1 MKNNIAI
8 AILCALLISSC
19 VENPNVTEEVYLSNP
34 NATSSWITGLKR
46 QLAITTNTV
55 NINVAITSDNYFNN
69 YSQYSKVFDAL
80 QISFIDVDVNA
91 LQADVQALREMASYG
106 IETILPS
113 DDSAT
118 EEDEAYMYFCLG
130 YSNLLGG
137 ELFTGLPA
145 SNLGEVLNP
154 QEMLQKALTHL
165 ETAAAL
171 EPSEEKK
178 SAYRLL
184 QARAYYDLGDV
195 VKASQMATEALRTNQ
210 LVYQVDFDGQNGI
223 SNTMQ
228 TATFDALPNRLAP
241 LPRLDFLDP
250 KYYSIGTP
258 ETNQKPVVIAKAEEA
273 SLILAEATLSEN
285 LIAQTKQHLYDL
297 LDLIATRPVVEVD
310 DSNET
315 RNGGNRQDYPL
326 TAVAVKFDAEEEFQE
341 DYILDRQQ
349 ELINVYTISGTRV
362 TEQDITNALNS
373 DQLLYLIYRLRQEVF
388 ISEGRRVTDLGIKY
402 PISQIEQDN
411 NPNIDAG
418 YTTSQ
423 IPDFIANADVL
434 DNFQVDGSGNIIIDV
449 DMNKIIVQNKTSPVI
464 VPFF

>member
-1 MKNNIAI
+1 M
-8 AILCALLISSC
+8 
-19 VENPNVTEEVYLSNP
+19 
-34 NATSSWITGLKR
+34 
-46 QLAITTNTV
+46 
-55 NINVAITSDNYFNN
+55 
-69 YSQYSKVFDAL
+69 
-80 QISFIDVDVNA
+80 
-91 LQADVQALREMASYG
+91 
-106 IETILPS
+106 
-113 DDSAT
+113 
-118 EEDEAYMYFCLG
+118 
-130 YSNLLGG
+130 
-137 ELFTGLPA
+137 
-145 SNLGEVLNP
+145 
-154 QEMLQKALTHL
+154 
-165 ETAAAL
+165 
-171 EPSEEKK
+171 
-178 SAYRLL
+178 
-184 QARAYYDLGDV
+184 

-273 SLILAEATLSEN
+273 Y
-285 LIAQTKQHLYDL
+285 LYDL
-297 LDLIATRPVVEVD
+297 LRNIATRPVVEVD